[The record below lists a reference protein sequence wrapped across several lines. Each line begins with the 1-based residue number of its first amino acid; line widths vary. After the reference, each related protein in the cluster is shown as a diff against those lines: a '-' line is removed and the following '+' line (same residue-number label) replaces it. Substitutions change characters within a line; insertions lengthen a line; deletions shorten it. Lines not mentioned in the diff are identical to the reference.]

1 VRELRNRT
9 ELREEVALLG
19 EFEFSDSKWETFT
32 EWLNSPPV
40 PFQQASLGGTRFNF
54 GSGIGYRFDRGGGA
68 ASLES
73 RGDLA
78 PSTGFVSLG
87 GRVHLQRPGEADD
100 GIDSLGIG

>member
-1 VRELRNRT
+1 VRELRNHA
-9 ELREEVALLG
+9 ELREKVALLG

-40 PFQQASLGGTRFNF
+40 PFQQASLGGTCFNL

-73 RGDLA
+73 RGDFG
-78 PSTGFVSLG
+78 SFHWFCFT
-87 GRVHLQRPGEADD
+87 RRPGSSAET
-100 GIDSLGIG
+100 G